1 MTLLIQTSI
10 NILAESVIDIAK
22 EYVRFGVKDVFV
34 SNVTVNTR
42 RIGAVNKVLQDKC
55 ATHQFHF
62 IDSSNI
68 EKEHLWKE
76 GFDLNRSGKDLLIK
90 FFAKSS
96 QFF

>member
-34 SNVTVNTR
+34 SIVTVNTR

-76 GFDLNRSGKDLLIK
+76 GFDLNRSGKNLLIK
-90 FFAKSS
+90 FFAKS
-96 QFF
+96 